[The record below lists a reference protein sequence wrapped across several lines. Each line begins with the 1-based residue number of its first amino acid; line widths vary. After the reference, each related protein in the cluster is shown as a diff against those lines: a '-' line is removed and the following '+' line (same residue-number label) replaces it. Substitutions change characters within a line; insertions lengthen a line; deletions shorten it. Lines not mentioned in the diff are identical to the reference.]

1 MACQLTSFP
10 ADVHPESIHLMHL
23 VEHRRTARLEL
34 ARKNHKVAEA
44 ANLRT
49 AESNV
54 RYCWS
59 QWMRR
64 RHDLIRDMVDDMNQK
79 RRRLDREKRAIERP
93 RSEELSTILRMHAPP
108 PYMFFEKKHPLSY
121 GREYSLEYEVAESL
135 QKKRKRGAAG
145 LDQDEAMYDLERMG
159 VSAHSPFLYGPLL
172 FGRY

>member
-1 MACQLTSFP
+1 
-10 ADVHPESIHLMHL
+10 MHL

-34 ARKNHKVAEA
+34 TKKNYKVAEE
-44 ANLRT
+44 ANLRR
-49 AESNV
+49 AESDV

-93 RSEELSTILRMHAPP
+93 RNEELATILRMHAPP
-108 PYMFFEKKHPLSY
+108 PYMFYEKKNPLTY
-121 GREYSLEYEVAESL
+121 GREYSLEYEVADNM

-145 LDQDEAMYDLERMG
+145 LDPDEAMYDLERMG
-159 VSAHSPFLYGPLL
+159 VSRIPAALCARHDTDDM
-172 FGRY
+172 